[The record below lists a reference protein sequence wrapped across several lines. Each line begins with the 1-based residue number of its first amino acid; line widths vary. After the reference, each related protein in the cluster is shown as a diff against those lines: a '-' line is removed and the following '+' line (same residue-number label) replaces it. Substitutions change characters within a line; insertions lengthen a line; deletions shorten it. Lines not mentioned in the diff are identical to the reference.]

1 MELVEAIK
9 TESQRSAVTELLA
22 RYGGSDLY
30 ADIWKFGLNA
40 ALRISDLLEIKYS
53 DIDSGS
59 ISLIETKTGKSR
71 EIRLNDN
78 ALAIVSKRKA
88 AHPDDVYL
96 FQVHSNR
103 ASGKPV
109 NRSTVARMFKEVGQ
123 TLGLKLGTHSM
134 RKTRGYVMFKAG
146 VSIEK
151 ISKLLNHSSTGTTLA
166 YIGIE
171 KEDIQQTYDDFNL

>member
-1 MELVEAIK
+1 MEQVEAIK
-9 TESQRSAVTELLA
+9 TEGQRAAVTELLS

-53 DIDSGS
+53 DINDGS
-59 ISLIETKTGKSR
+59 IKLVESKTGKAR
-71 EIRLNDN
+71 EIRLNAN
-78 ALAIVSKRKA
+78 ALAVVNTRKA
-88 AHPDDVYL
+88 AYPNDVYL

-103 ASGKPV
+103 AKDKPV

-134 RKTRGYVMFKAG
+134 RKTRGYVMFKSG